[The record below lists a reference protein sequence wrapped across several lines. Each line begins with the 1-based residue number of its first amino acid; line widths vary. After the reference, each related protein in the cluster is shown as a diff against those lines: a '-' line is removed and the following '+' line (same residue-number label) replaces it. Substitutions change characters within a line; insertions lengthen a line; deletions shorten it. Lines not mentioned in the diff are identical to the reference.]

1 MPANIYTLAVA
12 SDGWTGSVAV
22 TAGGVGTATVN
33 VPAGTHTS
41 PYRIAASL
49 QLVATAAI
57 GQVFTWSVL
66 PSGALRFTNDPTAVS
81 IAFTGNVGAGL
92 GFSSASYSA
101 AATHT
106 AEAAPPSAFTPHA
119 DAEGLFYA
127 LDDSPIAGVKGI
139 KTPDG
144 GLWLHCPATDHRR
157 PVLRLSMLRAAA
169 LRFREA
175 WAHLGTPA
183 EVDVPDTS
191 ESSTSPSV
199 VTLTAGRL
207 QSREASELSGFSE
220 WSIEVLR

>member
-12 SDGWTGSVAV
+12 SDGWTGSISITNGAQAAV
-22 TAGGVGTATVN
+22 VNATD
-33 VPAGTHTS
+33 HSS
-41 PYRIAASL
+41 PYRMADEIKAQGDTVPALGLS
-49 QLVATAAI
+49 
-57 GQVFTWSVL
+57 WSVTSAGL
-66 PSGALRFTNDPTAVS
+66 IRFDVTPTIS
-81 IAFTGNVGAGL
+81 TLIFTGNMGARL
-92 GFSSASYSA
+92 GFSSLTYSA
-101 AATHT
+101 ALSHT

-119 DAEGLFYA
+119 DAEGLFYS

-175 WAHLGTPA
+175 WAHIGTPA

-191 ESSTSPSV
+191 ASSTSPSV